1 MLNLLILLIFVGCSV
16 NPGINLENKME
27 RKYNGFQMKE
37 DRESNKN
44 WREDLKEK
52 KRLMLEE
59 MARRRNR

>member
-1 MLNLLILLIFVGCSV
+1 MLNLLILLFFVGCSV

-27 RKYNGFQMKE
+27 RKYKGFQMKE
-37 DRESNKN
+37 DREPNKN